1 VTRPLTS
8 LARNL
13 LTQSLPQRRQ
23 GGSGGASRQAGRAV
37 AISRIQAPSRNAFKL
52 PAGTQMKITVVN
64 ERAQRT
70 QAPRRQQ
77 QQRQARSRQ
86 QQQRSRGT
94 PAIRLL

>member
-1 VTRPLTS
+1 
-8 LARNL
+8 
-13 LTQSLPQRRQ
+13 
-23 GGSGGASRQAGRAV
+23 
-37 AISRIQAPSRNAFKL
+37 
-52 PAGTQMKITVVN
+52 MKITVVN